1 MVSILFRLL
10 CKTAVVSY
18 VFIWNF
24 TREIEARP
32 ARIDPLAHARRLTAV
47 FHASGSLNQY
57 NILILT
63 SPSTMINSAMG
74 AISKAAPCNKTGRV
88 DPKLSISRWIL
99 NKTEVTMSHYSSN
112 INYRGATYASNL

>member
-63 SPSTMINSAMG
+63 SPSFMINSEAMS
-74 AISKAAPCNKTGRV
+74 AIIKADPCNTTSRI
-88 DPKLSISRWIL
+88 DPKLSIFRWIL
-99 NKTEVTMSHYSSN
+99 NKTEVTISH
-112 INYRGATYASNL
+112 